1 MITLT
6 KLNFT
11 ISINSID
18 YNNLFFLRN
27 FMNKYIK
34 KWTESS
40 LILKIFCGLII
51 GAILGI
57 TVPQYE
63 LIGLPGELFVTALKA
78 IAPLLVFVL
87 VASALSK
94 ASDGIGHRFKTVIFL
109 YLSSTFLSAMV
120 AVLGSYLFPVSM
132 HLRNASDVSA
142 PNGLGEVIS
151 SMLLK
156 VFANPLISLSQ
167 GDYLGI
173 LFWAVIF
180 GICLNKIASSTTV
193 TVFSDIAE
201 SINLV
206 VRIIIQFAPFGIM
219 GLVFSAVSE
228 SGLDIFI
235 QYGQLVLLLVVCIG
249 SVAFITDPL
258 IAALALRRNPY
269 PLVLTCLKE
278 SGVTAFFTR
287 SSAANIPVNMRL
299 CERLGL
305 DRDFFSISIPLG
317 ATINMEGAAITI
329 TIMTLAVCHT
339 LGISVDLPTTIVLS
353 IISTLAACGSSG
365 VAGGSLLL
373 IPMACSLFGIPADI
387 SMQAIAVGFI
397 IGVIQ
402 DSCETAL
409 NSSGDALFSATAEY
423 FDRARRGED
432 MRFLGEFAKN
442 KSK

>member
-1 MITLT
+1 MN
-6 KLNFT
+6 NF
-11 ISINSID
+11 
-18 YNNLFFLRN
+18 
-27 FMNKYIK
+27 IK

-40 LILKIFCGLII
+40 LILKIIGGLII
-51 GAILGI
+51 GVILGL
-57 TVPQYE
+57 TVPQYS

-78 IAPLLVFVL
+78 VAPLLVFVL
-87 VASALSK
+87 VASALSR
-94 ASDGIGHRFKTVIFL
+94 AGDGIGSRFKTVIVL
-109 YLSSTFLSAMV
+109 YIFSTFLSAMV
-120 AVLGSYLFPVSM
+120 AVAGSFLFPVSM
-132 HLRNASDVSA
+132 HLTNASDVAA
-142 PNGLGEVIS
+142 PGGLGEIIHD
-151 SMLLK
+151 MLLSI
-156 VFANPLISLSQ
+156 FANPLQSLSQ

-173 LFWAVIF
+173 LFWAIVF
-180 GICLNKIASSTTV
+180 GICLKMVASDSTLDV
-193 TVFSDIAE
+193 ISDLADAI
-201 SINLV
+201 SMV
-206 VRIIIQFAPFGIM
+206 VRGIIQFAPIGIM

-228 SGLDIFI
+228 SGLSIFV
-235 QYGQLVLLLVVCIG
+235 QYGQLVLLLVACIAT
-249 SVAFITDPL
+249 VALITDPI
-258 IAALALRRNPY
+258 IAAFALKRNPY

-278 SGVTAFFTR
+278 SGITAFFTR
-287 SSAANIPVNMRL
+287 SSTANIPVNMRL

-305 DRDFFSISIPLG
+305 DKDFYSISIPLG
-317 ATINMEGAAITI
+317 STINMEGAAITI
-329 TIMTLAVCHT
+329 TVMTLAVCHT

-423 FDRARRGED
+423 HDRAKRGED

-442 KSK
+442 KDRKSVV